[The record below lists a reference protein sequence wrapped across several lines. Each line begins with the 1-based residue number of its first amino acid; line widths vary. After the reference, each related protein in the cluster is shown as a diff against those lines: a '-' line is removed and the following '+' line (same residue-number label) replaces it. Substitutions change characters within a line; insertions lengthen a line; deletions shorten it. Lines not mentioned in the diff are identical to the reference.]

1 MASHYLLTIG
11 LDNVNSTPNIS
22 TAQPISLARGLG
34 RWGLLALTVNCVVG
48 AGILGLPGKVYALAG
63 DATLWVLVGAALL
76 ATATALCLA
85 ELGSRFEGTGGPVEY
100 CGVAFGRPA
109 GFAAGWLLW
118 TATVLGAAALLNL
131 VASLLAPA
139 HRSETVLAVGA
150 GMTVLAMTG
159 IRQSAAASTA
169 LTLLKLALLTGF
181 VVVGLA
187 AAPMPALPPV
197 APMKLADAL
206 MLLFFAFVGFER
218 PTAVA
223 GEVVDAR
230 RALPFAL
237 ITGMTIVTVLYI
249 GIFITCLRGVPD
261 LVSSEQPVR
270 ALAGRLFGPAV
281 SGGLG
286 WVAGLIV
293 LGTMTTQWITA
304 PRLLLALARQGPMPT
319 ALAKI
324 SARHTPD
331 AAIIL
336 TGATAVILALTGDFV
351 ASVAASSGTRLIVFI
366 GCAAALLRLR
376 QSSSAPRAQF
386 LLPAGT
392 LVGITVVAASSLLLV
407 AAAAELVRIAA
418 ILLFGVLLWVI
429 TKRFQKV

>member
-1 MASHYLLTIG
+1 MNPAAKSSLTQG
-11 LDNVNSTPNIS
+11 V
-22 TAQPISLARGLG
+22 SLRRELG

-63 DATLWVLVGAALL
+63 DMTIFIVLGAAML

-85 ELGSRFEGTGGPVEY
+85 ELGSRFDGTGGPIEY
-100 CGVAFGRPA
+100 CGAAFGRPA
-109 GFAAGWLLW
+109 GFAAGWLMW

-139 HRSETVLAVGA
+139 HRFETVLTVGI

-159 IRQSAAASTA
+159 IKQSAAASSA
-169 LTLLKLALLTGF
+169 LALLKLGLFAGF
-181 VVVGLA
+181 VIVGLSS
-187 AAPMPALPPV
+187 APMPALPPT
-197 APMKLADAL
+197 APPRLADAL

-237 ITGMTIVTVLYI
+237 VIGMAIVTVLYI
-249 GIFITCLRGVPD
+249 GIFIACLRGIPD
-261 LVSSEQPVR
+261 LASSDQPVR
-270 ALAGRLFGPAV
+270 AMAARLFGPTV
-281 SGGLG
+281 SGALG

-304 PRLLLALARQGPMPT
+304 PRLLLALANDGQMPT

-324 SARHTPD
+324 SARRRTPD
-331 AAIIL
+331 VAIVL

-351 ASVAASSGTRLIVFI
+351 ATVAASSGTRLIVFI
-366 GCAAALLRLR
+366 GCTAALLRLR
-376 QSSSAPRAQF
+376 QRSNVPRAQF
-386 LLPAGT
+386 HLPAGR
-392 LVGITVVAASSLLLV
+392 LLAIAVIAASSLLLL
-407 AAAAELVRIAA
+407 AAAAELVRVAA

-429 TKRFQKV
+429 TKRFQRA